1 MAAATKGIKMESLC
15 SSLSIFLDSKFVGS
29 IVSDLEVEALSTA
42 MISKLKLEVCCLL
55 LCLVLVG
62 SFCLYC
68 STDQ

>member
-1 MAAATKGIKMESLC
+1 
-15 SSLSIFLDSKFVGS
+15 
-29 IVSDLEVEALSTA
+29 VSDLEVEALSTA
-42 MISKLKLEVCCLL
+42 MISKLKLEVCCLV